1 MAKYVFAYRG
11 GAGMAATPEE
21 QQKAMQVWMSW
32 FGSLGDAV
40 VDPGNPFGPSSS
52 VASDGSVARNGASS
66 LSGYSI
72 ITADNLEQAAGLAK
86 DCPVLEGGGAVD
98 VYEAIAM

>member
-1 MAKYVFAYRG
+1 MAKYVLAYRG

-40 VDPGNPFGPSSS
+40 VDVGNPFGPSSS
-52 VASDGSVARNGASS
+52 VAPNGSVTQGGASS

-72 ITADNLEQAAGLAK
+72 VTADTLAQAEGLAK
-86 DCPVLEGGGAVD
+86 GCPVLEGGGAVD

>member
-1 MAKYVFAYRG
+1 MAKYVLAYRG
-11 GAGMAATPEE
+11 GAGMAETPEE
-21 QQKAMQVWMSW
+21 QQQAMQTWMSW

-52 VASDGSVARNGASS
+52 VGSDGSVTQGGASS

-72 ITADNLEQAAGLAK
+72 VDADTLAQAAERAK
-86 DCPVLEGGGAVD
+86 GCPVLEGGGAVD

>member
-1 MAKYVFAYRG
+1 MAKYVLAYRG

-21 QQKAMQVWMSW
+21 QEKAMQVWMSW

-40 VDPGNPFGPSSS
+40 VDVGNPFGPSSS
-52 VASDGSVARNGASS
+52 VASDGSVSQGGASS

-72 ITADNLEQAAGLAK
+72 VTADTLAQAAGLAK
-86 DCPVLEGGGAVD
+86 GCPVLEGGGAVD
-98 VYEAIAM
+98 VYETIAM